1 MRTLRSGPD
10 RWPALSFRIPG
21 RVLITSVMTGAVLM
35 VASAGTAPAQEEAPA
50 VGLRGIL
57 RFESPDDLTEDAF
70 VPLGEGWAEWSNG
83 VSAEIRR
90 LYSEEGLDRAGQRA
104 TLDRLQQKLDEM
116 QRAAGEEQDRDLQE
130 ALLNLHGKLQRRVA
144 VARAILDTL
153 DGVPPG
159 QREKVREALA
169 ALVDALENY
178 EEDQLAEDAAAVR
191 RITRDLERI
200 APGNADVINTVVYSH
215 YFNYNFELISS
226 ENFLKRMVFERT
238 TESGPVCDFVLGAK
252 IVGQQTTTAA
262 VDVDLLPS
270 DKGASL
276 QFHINGVVNSNTAGI
291 TEQATLYSA
300 GHAGFAGSKSAYFDG
315 DRFYSQAAHV
325 GAHATSR
332 TTGVSTIYDGGLF
345 GGIARKKAL
354 RISKQKRPAANAIAT
369 AKVQTRVAEEF
380 DENVNEALA
389 DASNDLNNDLR
400 HRLRISGI
408 MPDVERIRSSDLY
421 LRHSGRVW
429 NGGELSGGIPTHTLL
444 PEKGFTMHVHES
456 LLNNM
461 FDRMNL
467 AGRTMTE
474 YEVREEMER
483 YFSILMGKRV
493 DFTSEAQ
500 DKKNEP
506 DPTTFIFAEADP
518 IRFQIGAGRIDLI
531 IRAGLKQEGRE
542 DIPTKVITIPLIPHV
557 EPDAVVVER
566 GSVKV
571 APIGRQPGHI
581 AHAGVI
587 RKRMEDAIQTRR
599 SDRQFSVSRS
609 GKSDILMQYTAFQA
623 LNGWLT
629 ILAE

>member
-10 RWPALSFRIPG
+10 RWPAVSSTFGWRAFL
-21 RVLITSVMTGAVLM
+21 TSLMTGAVLM
-35 VASAGTAPAQEEAPA
+35 VTSAGPALAQEGEAPI
-50 VGLRGIL
+50 GLRGIL

-70 VPLGEGWAEWSNG
+70 VPLGDSWAEWSDG
-83 VSAEIRR
+83 VAADIRR

-104 TLDRLQQKLDEM
+104 TLDRLQQNLDEM
-116 QRAAGEEQDRDLQE
+116 QRAAGEEQDREIQE
-130 ALLNLHGKLQRRVA
+130 ALLNLHGKLQRRIA

-153 DGVPPG
+153 DGMPPG
-159 QREKVREALA
+159 QREKVREVLA
-169 ALVDALENY
+169 ALIDALENY

-191 RITRDLERI
+191 RITGDLDRV
-200 APGNADVINTVVYSH
+200 APGNAINPVVYAH

-252 IVGQQTTTAA
+252 IVGQQTTTAS
-262 VDVDLLPS
+262 VDVNLLPS

-276 QFHINGVVNSNTAGI
+276 EFHIQGVVNSNTAGI

-315 DRFYSQAAHV
+315 DRFYSRAAHI

-354 RISKQKRPAANAIAT
+354 RISKEKRPAANAIAT

-380 DENVNEALA
+380 DKSVNEALA

-400 HRLRISGI
+400 HRLTISGI
-408 MPDVERIRSSDLY
+408 RPDVERIRSSDLY

-429 NGGELSGGIPTHTLL
+429 DGGEISGGIPTHTLL

-493 DFTSEAQ
+493 DFTSSAAA
-500 DKKNEP
+500 KKNDP

-557 EPDAVVVER
+557 EADAVVVER

-587 RKRMEDAIQTRR
+587 RKRMEDAIPTRR
-599 SDRQFSVSRS
+599 SDRQFSISRS
-609 GKSDILMQYTAFQA
+609 GKSDILMNYTAFQA